1 MKKDESDM
9 NNGLS
14 EAQGRHLLK
23 VARESIGR
31 HLGLSVQNS
40 HAGLNDPAF
49 EQPCATFVT
58 LKLAGNLRGCIGTLE
73 PSGSLLES
81 IRTNALSAAFHDHRF
96 RPLSTEELGQVKLEI
111 SVLSAAEPLEYR
123 DGAELVEK
131 LRVGIDGVILQL
143 GKARAT
149 FLPQVWEQLP
159 EPEDFLNHLCQ
170 KAGLQASAWRHH
182 HPDIFLYQV
191 LSFKER

>member
-1 MKKDESDM
+1 MK
-9 NNGLS
+9 NWLS
-14 EAQGRHLLK
+14 REQGRHLLRL
-23 VARESIGR
+23 ARETIGQ
-31 HLGLSVQNS
+31 HLGVSAQQS
-40 HAGLNDPAF
+40 PAGLNDPALQ
-49 EQPCATFVT
+49 QPCATFVT
-58 LKLAGNLRGCIGTLE
+58 LKIAGNLRGCIGNLE

-81 IRTNALSAAFHDHRF
+81 VRRNALSAAFHDHRF
-96 RPLSTEELGQVKLEI
+96 RPLTAEELGQVQLEI
-111 SVLSAAEPLEYR
+111 SLLSTAEPLEYR

-131 LRVGIDGVILQL
+131 LRAGIDGVILQL

-159 EPEDFLNHLCQ
+159 EPAHFLNHLCQ
-170 KAGLQASAWRHH
+170 KAGLVASAWQHD